1 VSFIVFQFLVTVS
14 LFVIMK
20 IYLLHRRES
29 PKHKN
34 LWWHEGPL
42 NYQKF
47 VLRNTAHFIRSS
59 KKSFLR
65 ERSVSFLLKSR
76 SKRECRAYSEKSTLI
91 PLKVKGEEAPKGGLQ
106 RKVNADSAESKR
118 RRSS

>member
-1 VSFIVFQFLVTVS
+1 VSFIVFQILVTV
-14 LFVIMK
+14 LPFAIMK
-20 IYLLHRRES
+20 IYLLHRLES

-34 LWWHEGPL
+34 LWWHEGAM

-47 VLRNTAHFIRSS
+47 VLRNTVQFIRNS

-65 ERSVSFLLKSR
+65 ERSVSFLS
-76 SKRECRAYSEKSTLI
+76 
-91 PLKVKGEEAPKGGLQ
+91 LQ
-106 RKVNADSAESKR
+106 RKISADSAESKR

>member
-1 VSFIVFQFLVTVS
+1 MGSLSVFYRFSISCNSFAFT
-14 LFVIMK
+14 IMK
-20 IYLLHRRES
+20 IYLLHRLEL

-34 LWWHEGPL
+34 LWWHEGPS

-47 VLRNTAHFIRSS
+47 VLRNTVQFLRSS

-76 SKRECRAYSEKSTLI
+76 SEGNAELAAKNKR
-91 PLKVKGEEAPKGGLQ
+91 
-106 RKVNADSAESKR
+106 
-118 RRSS
+118 

>member
-1 VSFIVFQFLVTVS
+1 MGSLSVFYRFSISCNSFAFCHK
-14 LFVIMK
+14 K
-20 IYLLHRRES
+20 IYLLHRLEL

-47 VLRNTAHFIRSS
+47 VLKDTVQFIRSS

-65 ERSVSFLLKSR
+65 ERSVSFM
-76 SKRECRAYSEKSTLI
+76 I
-91 PLKVKGEEAPKGGLQ
+91 LQ
-106 RKVNADSAESKR
+106 RKISADSTESKR

>member
-1 VSFIVFQFLVTVS
+1 MGSLSAFCRFQSLVTVS
-14 LFVIMK
+14 LFTIMK
-20 IYLLHRRES
+20 IYLLHRLELS
-29 PKHKN
+29 KDKN

-47 VLRNTAHFIRSS
+47 VLRDTVQFIRSS

-76 SKRECRAYSEKSTLI
+76 SEGNAELTAKNKR
-91 PLKVKGEEAPKGGLQ
+91 
-106 RKVNADSAESKR
+106 
-118 RRSS
+118 

>member
-1 VSFIVFQFLVTVS
+1 MGSLSVFYRFQSLVTVS
-14 LFVIMK
+14 LFTIMK
-20 IYLLHRRES
+20 IYLLHRLVL

-34 LWWHEGPL
+34 LLWHEGPS

-47 VLRNTAHFIRSS
+47 VLRNAVQFFRSS

-76 SKRECRAYSEKSTLI
+76 SEGNAELTAKNKR
-91 PLKVKGEEAPKGGLQ
+91 
-106 RKVNADSAESKR
+106 
-118 RRSS
+118 

>member
-1 VSFIVFQFLVTVS
+1 MLFIVCQSLVTVL
-14 LFVIMK
+14 LFTIMK
-20 IYLLHRRES
+20 IYLLHRLEL

-34 LWWHEGPL
+34 LWWHRGPS

-47 VLRNTAHFIRSS
+47 VLRNAVQLLRSS

-76 SKRECRAYSEKSTLI
+76 SEGNAEFTTKNKR
-91 PLKVKGEEAPKGGLQ
+91 
-106 RKVNADSAESKR
+106 
-118 RRSS
+118 